1 VAAELGHWEAAEDAP
16 VDALIERIRA
26 RIAEGR
32 PCDLP
37 GEWLPLQPAAE
48 PEAVTDA
55 EARLGFPLPELL
67 RRLYTEVGNGGYGP
81 AFGLLPVSA
90 ASLGPDPPAEAEF
103 DLVGQYAWLSRAE
116 PDRVGWTGWRP
127 GLVPVFY
134 LGCTVFE
141 FVDCLAPGG
150 PVVIL
155 DLGAEMEPQPPVP
168 SLAARL
174 EMWLSGEEPW

>member
-1 VAAELGHWEAAEDAP
+1 VES
-16 VDALIERIRA
+16 LIERIRA
-26 RIAEGR
+26 RIAGGR

-37 GEWLPLQPAAE
+37 GEWLPVQPPAGPAAL
-48 PEAVTDA
+48 ADA
-55 EARLGFPLPELL
+55 EARLGFPLPDLL
-67 RRLYTEVGNGGYGP
+67 RQLYTEVGNGGYGP

-103 DLVGQYAWLSRAE
+103 DLVGQYQWLRTAG
-116 PDRVGWTGWRP
+116 PGRVGGTGWRP
-127 GLVPVFY
+127 GLVPAFY

-150 PVVIL
+150 PVVPL
-155 DLGAEMEPQPPVP
+155 DLGAETEPCPPVP

-174 EMWLSGEEPW
+174 EMWLSGAEPW